1 MCFVVDLEKLRQR
14 DLRVALRRREAR
26 MAREFLERAEVRTLG
41 DVQGR
46 LRSLATVRP
55 DDDFD
60 ILIESD

>member
-1 MCFVVDLEKLRQR
+1 
-14 DLRVALRRREAR
+14 